1 MDAGRWETIQSLFHS
16 VADLP
21 EAERAAALRAS
32 CGGDQDLMDEVLGM
46 LAADGQSA
54 ALLDDGVVPLA
65 ERVMGAPVIP
75 PEAYQDVGPYQIQRV
90 LGEGGMGTVFLGVRT
105 DLGSVAA
112 IKILRDAWISPAR
125 RERFS
130 LEQRTLAR
138 LDHPNIAR
146 LLDADTLPDGTPF
159 FVMEYVD
166 GEPLD
171 GDYCDRHGCSL
182 AQRLRLFRS
191 VCEAVQFA
199 HQHAVIHRDLK
210 PSNILV
216 TADGAVK
223 LLDFG
228 IAKHMGE
235 LDAVADL
242 TRTGLRL
249 MTPAY
254 ASPEQIRGER
264 AALHTD
270 VYSLGVVLY
279 QLLTGRLPFD
289 VGEQKSLEA
298 ALQLVER
305 DAVRPSLVAR
315 RVMDK
320 SPGGRNLLAASASAW
335 ADLDVL
341 CLTAMHKDPRRR
353 YGSAEAL
360 IRDIDHYLR
369 GEPLEAR
376 PDTWSY
382 RLGKFVRRRRQAVAA
397 GVAALVAVAALVVF
411 FTIRLTTERNAALAE
426 AARTQRIQRFMMN
439 LFQGGDTEAG
449 PAKDL
454 RVATLI
460 ERGVQEARTLDQDP
474 AVQAELYQTLGEIY
488 QKLGSLD
495 QADGLLTSSLERRRA
510 IAGGDGPGVAE
521 SLVAMGLLRVDQ
533 AKLDDAERL
542 ARAGLQL
549 SRKNMGA
556 DHPAVATATD
566 ALGKVLGEQGKYAE
580 AIPVL
585 EEAVRLRSAPG
596 AAAADLASS
605 LYELAN
611 VYFYAGR
618 YPEAEALNQRVLA
631 ISRRI
636 YGERHP
642 RVAEALVNLGAI
654 QQDLGH
660 YAEAERFHRQALP
673 ITQAYYGADHYRTA
687 SNITMVARALV
698 FQKRLEEAVA
708 LLQQALAIQQRVFG
722 KSHPRVAS
730 ALNELGNVAVAR
742 RQFDEAKI
750 AFRRMA
756 EIYRDVY
763 AGKHYLIGTA
773 VSNLGSAYMAEKN
786 WVQAEGLFREALAM
800 FEQTLAPDHLNIAIA
815 RIKLGRTLLR
825 QKRYGEAE
833 MATGAGYRIL
843 TRQTSPA
850 VSWLNSARTDLA
862 EAYDALRQPE
872 KAAAFR
878 KELAQ
883 IQAQK

>member
-1 MDAGRWETIQSLFHS
+1 
-16 VADLP
+16 
-21 EAERAAALRAS
+21 
-32 CGGDQDLMDEVLGM
+32 M
-46 LAADGQSA
+46 LAADERASE
-54 ALLDDGVVPLA
+54 LLDGGVERLA
-65 ERVMGAPVIP
+65 ERVMAEPVAPA
-75 PEAYQDVGPYQIQRV
+75 EAYQEVGQYRIQRV
-90 LGEGGMGTVFLGVRT
+90 LGEGGMGTVFLGVRA

-112 IKILRDAWISPAR
+112 IKVLRDAWISPAR

-130 LEQRTLAR
+130 LEQRTLAL

-171 GDYCDRHGCSL
+171 ERYCDTHERTIP
-182 AQRLRLFRS
+182 QRLRLFRS

-216 TADGAVK
+216 TPEGTVK

-228 IAKHMGE
+228 IAKHLDT
-235 LDAVADL
+235 LDAEGDM

-254 ASPEQIRGER
+254 ASPEQLRGER

-270 VYSLGVVLY
+270 VYSLGVLLY
-279 QLLTGRLPFD
+279 LLLTGRLPFD
-289 VGEQKSLEA
+289 VSSQTHLEA
-298 ALQLVER
+298 AALQAER
-305 DAVRPSLVAR
+305 DPVRPSLVAR
-315 RVMDK
+315 RVMEK
-320 SPGGRNLLAASASAW
+320 SPGGRQLLAASGSAW

-341 CLTAMHKDPRRR
+341 CLTAMHKDVQRR
-353 YGSAEAL
+353 YASAEAL

-369 GEPLEAR
+369 GVPLEAR
-376 PDTWSY
+376 PDTLGY
-382 RLGKFVRRRRQAVAA
+382 RMGKFVRRHRQAVAA
-397 GVAALVAVAALVVF
+397 SAAAVVAVAALVVF
-411 FTIRLTTERNAALAE
+411 FTIRLAAERNAALAE

-449 PAKDL
+449 PAKNL
-454 RVATLI
+454 RVETLI
-460 ERGVQEARTLDQDP
+460 DRGVQEARTLDQDP

-488 QKLGSLD
+488 RKLGILE
-495 QADGLLTSSLERRRA
+495 QADGLLHSALERRRA
-510 IAGGDGPGVAE
+510 LAGASGPGVAE
-521 SLVAMGLLRVDQ
+521 SLVALGQLRVDQ
-533 AKLDDAERL
+533 ARLDDAERL
-542 ARAGLQL
+542 ARSGLDL
-549 SRKNMGA
+549 SKRTRPP
-556 DHPAVATATD
+556 DHPEIATATD
-566 ALGKVLGEQGKYAE
+566 ALGRVLEEKGDYDQ

-585 EEAVRLRSAPG
+585 KEAVRMRSIPG
-596 AAAADLASS
+596 SSAADLAGS

-618 YPEAEALNQRVLA
+618 YQEAEALNQRVLT
-631 ISRRI
+631 ISRSI

-642 RVAEALVNLGAI
+642 RVAETLINLGAI

-660 YAEAERFHRQALP
+660 YLEAEKFHRQALP
-673 ITQAYYGADHYRTA
+673 ITQAYYGKDHYRTA

-698 FQKRLEEAVA
+698 FQKRLEEAVG
-708 LLQQALAIQQRVFG
+708 LLTQALAIQESVFG
-722 KSHPRVAS
+722 KTHPRVAS

-742 RQFDEAKI
+742 RQFDDAKA

-756 EIYRDVY
+756 DIYREVY

-773 VSNLGSAYMAEKN
+773 ISNLGSAYMGNQE
-786 WVQAEGLFREALAM
+786 WLRAEGLFREAVAM
-800 FEQTLAPDHLNIAIA
+800 FSQTLPADHLNIAIA

-825 QKRYGEAE
+825 QKRYAEAE
-833 MATGAGYRIL
+833 VETGAGYRIL
-843 TRQTSPA
+843 AKQASPA

-862 EAYDALRQPE
+862 EANDALGQPD

-878 KELAQ
+878 RELAAVQ
-883 IQAQK
+883 GRK